1 MKSEIEEIKKDLK
14 KSDIALKSANKE
26 IKDVSHRFEKKMEA
40 LKNENRE
47 LLEYKMIKISEAKNL
62 KTKMKKAAK
71 KQKIL
76 EEKEAKIEIE
86 KLRQERV
93 KHFKFKSEDILNVEE
108 NNNPEKAEDQTKEST
123 PHTISTSYYNA
134 DISTYPSMVSHWRP
148 PNPDT
153 PTFTEYHRRVLKSSG
168 NKLSILDG
176 LLMK

>member
-1 MKSEIEEIKKDLK
+1 
-14 KSDIALKSANKE
+14 
-26 IKDVSHRFEKKMEA
+26 
-40 LKNENRE
+40 
-47 LLEYKMIKISEAKNL
+47 
-62 KTKMKKAAK
+62 MKKASK
-71 KQKIL
+71 NQKIL
-76 EEKEAKIEIE
+76 EEKESKIEIE

-168 NKLSILDG
+168 NKLSFLHS